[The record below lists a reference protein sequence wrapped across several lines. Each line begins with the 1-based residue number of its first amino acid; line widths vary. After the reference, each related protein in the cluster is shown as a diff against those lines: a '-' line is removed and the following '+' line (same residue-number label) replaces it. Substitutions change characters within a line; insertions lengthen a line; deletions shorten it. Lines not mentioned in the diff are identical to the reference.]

1 MGRTEEE
8 LTRSGRDFTVG
19 RFPMN
24 SNAKALIAGMPD
36 GMVKVIS
43 DRETGEILGMHVLGP
58 RATDLI
64 AEGALAMRSELT
76 VDEIVA
82 TIHAHPTLGEAV
94 REASLDVLDRA
105 LHLPPKG

>member
-1 MGRTEEE
+1 
-8 LTRSGRDFTVG
+8 
-19 RFPMN
+19 
-24 SNAKALIAGMPD
+24 
-36 GMVKVIS
+36 
-43 DRETGEILGMHVLGP
+43 MHVLGP

>member
-1 MGRTEEE
+1 ME
-8 LTRSGRDFTVG
+8 
-19 RFPMN
+19 
-24 SNAKALIAGMPD
+24 
-36 GMVKVIS
+36 
-43 DRETGEILGMHVLGP
+43 

-94 REASLDVLDRA
+94 RGGVAGRLGQGSASATEGIEGERKRRPVSTFKD
-105 LHLPPKG
+105 PEG